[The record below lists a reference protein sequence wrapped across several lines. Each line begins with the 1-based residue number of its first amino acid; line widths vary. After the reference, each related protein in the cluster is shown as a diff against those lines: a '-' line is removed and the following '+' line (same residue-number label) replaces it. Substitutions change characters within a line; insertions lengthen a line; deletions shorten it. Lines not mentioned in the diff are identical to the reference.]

1 MFPTLSFHT
10 CFRHLLVTV
19 ALAATA
25 LVAAPAQAQAQAL
38 TIRCV
43 GTVAQLSAAMDEA
56 NASTDTNFII
66 RVRTGTY
73 DASQAATKFEL
84 GASEPDQVI
93 ELSGGWSG
101 SGGSCPDQESRSIP
115 HGAAGHSQPH
125 GTPFGTTTTNQ
136 GNVAYVNGFTCAI
149 PPLQEQRQLV

>member
-25 LVAAPAQAQAQAL
+25 LVAAPAQAQAL

-56 NASTDTNFII
+56 NASTDTAFII

-73 DASQAATKFEL
+73 DAAQAVAKFQIYADL
-84 GASEPDQVI
+84 PDQVI

-101 SGGSCPDQESRSIP
+101 SGSSCQTRSLDPSLTVLLGTASRT
-115 HGAAGHSQPH
+115 AL
-125 GTPFGTTTTNQ
+125 TFGTTTTN
-136 GNVAYVNGFTCAI
+136 
-149 PPLQEQRQLV
+149 